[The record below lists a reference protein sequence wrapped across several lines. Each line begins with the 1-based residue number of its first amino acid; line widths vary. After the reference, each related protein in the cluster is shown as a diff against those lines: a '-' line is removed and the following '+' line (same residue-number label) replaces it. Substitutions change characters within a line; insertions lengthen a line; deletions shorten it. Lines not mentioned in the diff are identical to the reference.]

1 MFCTNELMVH
11 FTIITSSMI
20 ILKYFDYFEILGIV
34 LFEQRTFVGTITQ
47 IAQIRNV
54 FYYLHFL
61 DI

>member
-34 LFEQRTFVGTITQ
+34 LFEQRKFVGTIT
-47 IAQIRNV
+47 
-54 FYYLHFL
+54 
-61 DI
+61 